1 MKRIKVYISENIKNI
16 VIILLLTIMA
26 LAMPKIQAL
35 SIAAK
40 GTSVVEYRID
50 DARVVGAILQQFW
63 RTDTTPDIEL
73 FLIRDAI
80 YAMENVDIPFQ
91 KEIGSALDEA
101 EAVWTFYAERM
112 EADSRNKEYF
122 DLVRKSFAEL
132 GHILAPLN
140 GVDNV
145 YTNADLDKYFY
156 ENEAEIM
163 ESIRQIDRACY
174 HLINGEE
181 QEVEY
186 KGEFDLADG
195 GRMVVT
201 SYKLVFYNHHKGFKE
216 LTIRMNDGT
225 LIKLMND
232 GYLLDATEE
241 KSDAGTGEGRVQKI
255 LVKEAL
261 ELEKIECII
270 LNGVEYRYKC
280 G

>member
-1 MKRIKVYISENIKNI
+1 MKTIKKYITENIKNI
-16 VIILLLTIMA
+16 IIVLLLTIMA
-26 LAMPKIQAL
+26 LTLPKIQSLA
-35 SIAAK
+35 IAAK
-40 GTSVVEYRID
+40 GTTVVEYRID

-80 YAMENVDIPFQ
+80 YAMEKVDIPFH
-91 KEIGSALDEA
+91 KEIRSALDEA
-101 EAVWTFYAERM
+101 EAVWMFYAERM
-112 EADSRNKEYF
+112 KTDSRNKEYF
-122 DLVRKSFAEL
+122 DLVRENCANL
-132 GHILAPLN
+132 GHILAPLGMIDAN
-140 GVDNV
+140 
-145 YTNADLDKYFY
+145 TNDDLDRYFY
-156 ENEAEIM
+156 TNEAEIM

-181 QEVEY
+181 QEEEY

-195 GRMVVT
+195 GRMIVT

-255 LVKEAL
+255 LVKEAI
-261 ELEKIECII
+261 ELEKVDCII
-270 LNGVEYRYKC
+270 LNGVEYPY
-280 G
+280 

>member
-80 YAMENVDIPFQ
+80 YAMEKVDIPFH
-91 KEIGSALDEA
+91 KEIQSALDEA
-101 EAVWTFYAERM
+101 EAVWMFYVERM
-112 EADSRNKEYF
+112 KTDSKNKEYV
-122 DLVRKSFAEL
+122 DLVRENCANL
-132 GHILAPLN
+132 GHILAPLGTIVAN
-140 GVDNV
+140 
-145 YTNADLDKYFY
+145 TNDDLDRYFY
-156 ENEAEIM
+156 MNEAEIM

-195 GRMVVT
+195 GRMIVT

-241 KSDAGTGEGRVQKI
+241 KSDEGIGEGRVQKI
-255 LVKEAL
+255 LVKEAI
-261 ELEKIECII
+261 ELEKVECII
-270 LNGVEYRYKC
+270 LNGVEYPY
-280 G
+280 

>member
-1 MKRIKVYISENIKNI
+1 MKRIKVYISANIKNI

-101 EAVWTFYAERM
+101 EAVWMFYVERM
-112 EADSRNKEYF
+112 KTDSKNKEYF
-122 DLVRKSFAEL
+122 DLVRENCANL
-132 GHILAPLN
+132 GHILAPLGTIVAN
-140 GVDNV
+140 
-145 YTNADLDKYFY
+145 TNDDLDRYFY
-156 ENEAEIM
+156 TNEAEIM

-255 LVKEAL
+255 LVKEAI
-261 ELEKIECII
+261 ELEKVDCII
-270 LNGVEYRYKC
+270 LNGVEYPY
-280 G
+280 

>member
-80 YAMENVDIPFQ
+80 YAMEKVDIPFH
-91 KEIGSALDEA
+91 KEIRSALDEA
-101 EAVWTFYAERM
+101 EAVWMFYVERM
-112 EADSRNKEYF
+112 KTDSKNKEYF
-122 DLVRKSFAEL
+122 DLVRENCANL
-132 GHILAPLN
+132 GHILAPLGTIVAN
-140 GVDNV
+140 
-145 YTNADLDKYFY
+145 TNDDLDRYFY
-156 ENEAEIM
+156 TNEAEIM

-181 QEVEY
+181 QEEEY

-201 SYKLVFYNHHKGFKE
+201 SYKLVFYNHHKGVKE

-255 LVKEAL
+255 LVKEAI
-261 ELEKIECII
+261 ELEKVDCII
-270 LNGVEYRYKC
+270 LNGVEYPY
-280 G
+280 

>member
-80 YAMENVDIPFQ
+80 YAMEKVDIPFH
-91 KEIGSALDEA
+91 KEIQSALDEA
-101 EAVWTFYAERM
+101 EAVWMFYVERM
-112 EADSRNKEYF
+112 KTDSKNKEYF
-122 DLVRKSFAEL
+122 DLVRENCANL
-132 GHILAPLN
+132 GHILAPLGTIVAN
-140 GVDNV
+140 
-145 YTNADLDKYFY
+145 TNDDLDRYFY
-156 ENEAEIM
+156 TNEAEIM

-255 LVKEAL
+255 LVKEAI
-261 ELEKIECII
+261 ELEKVDCII
-270 LNGVEYRYKC
+270 LNGVEYPY
-280 G
+280 